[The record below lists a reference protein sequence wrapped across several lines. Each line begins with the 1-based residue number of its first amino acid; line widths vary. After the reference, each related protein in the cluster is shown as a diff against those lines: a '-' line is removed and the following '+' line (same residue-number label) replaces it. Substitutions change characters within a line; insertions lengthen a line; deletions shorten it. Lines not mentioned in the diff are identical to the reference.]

1 MSELKMINMRLPI
14 KLIERVDSYKKEKGF
29 SNRTQ
34 TIIYLIQ
41 RSLDEGN

>member
-1 MSELKMINMRLPI
+1 MSNLKVVNMRYPQELLKRI
-14 KLIERVDSYKKEKGF
+14 DEFKERKGF

-41 RSLDEGN
+41 RGLEEG

>member
-1 MSELKMINMRLPI
+1 MSKLKMINMRLPI
-14 KLIERVDSYKKEKGF
+14 TLIERVDKFKDEKGF

-41 RSLDEGN
+41 RGLEEA

>member
-1 MSELKMINMRLPI
+1 MSNLKMINMRLPI
-14 KLIERVDSYKKEKGF
+14 TLLGRVDKYKEEKGF

-41 RSLDEGN
+41 RSLDEGD